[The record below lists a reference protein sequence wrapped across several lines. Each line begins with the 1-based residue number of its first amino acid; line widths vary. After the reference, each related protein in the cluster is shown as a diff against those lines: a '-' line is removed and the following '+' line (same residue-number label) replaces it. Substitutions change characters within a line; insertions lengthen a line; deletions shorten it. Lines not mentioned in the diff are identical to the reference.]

1 MKKTITFFPTQAA
14 KMLLATLLLTLTAQ
28 TAWAAGDIYVGYLDP
43 TAPIGQQRKT
53 VLNPVWVDDN
63 TVEIGT
69 AGETTWYLVSG
80 TITKNTRI
88 EVKGTVNLILK
99 DGCNFTV
106 SKGIHVPSSSALN
119 IYAQSVA
126 KRGSL
131 TADNDA
137 LTYYAAIGGNGG
149 EDRDREATSGEN
161 AGAITIYGGNITI
174 TNGNIGG
181 GDGGNGR
188 AGLDYFDDGS
198 GGYTETPYAG
208 YGGNGGNGNVTIY
221 SGYVWVISGNIGGGK
236 AGTGQDSQEGDSGSD
251 GSNGDGTVNLSWA
264 NTSDRIYADNY
275 YGTVTLQ
282 KAFYRIEDA
291 YIIDAGVVNNNDLLN
306 GKNLIYAGNSY
317 TVTIGSMPDGVTA
330 TADLELSAGVK
341 TAVVGQ
347 VVTISFSGVP
357 DGKVPVVSVTYGN
370 NNDNVNDII
379 DNGDGTFSFVMP
391 NGTVTVTASDLI
403 EKIPY
408 ILEDGTT
415 AYCTN
420 YTVLDGTK
428 TSLASGTYVVNSNV
442 TVDGRIN
449 LTGDMNL
456 ILGDGYTLDVKG
468 IYIPLGST
476 LTIYAQSDGVTAG
489 KIVSKPTSG
498 AGIGG
503 MTENDNG
510 NIVIYGGIIEAT
522 GGENCA
528 AIGGGNGG
536 SGGTIT
542 IYGGNITAN
551 GPTDSDPCENG
562 AGIGGGNGGSGGII
576 TINGGTITTYSRD
589 GAGIG
594 GGDEGD
600 GGTITI
606 TGGEI
611 TSTKVNQGQGARI
624 GGGCD
629 AAPGTI
635 IINGGTITTVGGSG
649 AGIGGGKRNPAGGTV
664 TINGGI
670 INASG
675 DYGIGAGEE
684 GANVAIILGWM
695 KATDQIY
702 ASSYNGTVSIAS
714 GKTLYNGTEGLSGTI
729 NSDDFGSKLNGKTL
743 RTYDYRTVSYVK
755 ADGTTGSAD
764 ALPLTGSS
772 TSTVTLGSDGE
783 TTWYVV
789 NSDVGYKRI
798 ELVGDVHLILCDG
811 KTMTAYGGSASA
823 IIGDY
828 RYSNSLTIY
837 GQSAGTGTLQAMCGE
852 GNGISSNA
860 ITINGGTVNAEGGDY
875 FDISAGG
882 NVIINGGNVSA
893 TGNSGGIMARGNII
907 LGWTNNTDRITAS
920 SFSADGTISIADGK
934 VFTDGSGNYFYG
946 TIADVS
952 TLAGKKLTPVTD
964 AIPYIDADGT
974 TAYCTNYTEIN
985 TSNMPTT
992 LSGGWYVVN
1001 GTVNY
1006 TDQIT
1011 LNGDVNLILADG
1023 CTMDIKNDGST
1034 CIDDENWGGHYSL
1047 TIYGQ
1052 TGQTGTLSAFSSGYD
1067 NPTVKLK
1074 NYIQYGGTVTINS
1087 GGTALCLNN
1096 GDFTLTRGTLNV
1108 TGSNYSSY
1116 YKAIELDNGHA
1127 VTVSGGTLNATGGY
1141 AIKGNLNMTG
1151 GTVNATGSS
1160 YGIITGTVTIAEQMI
1175 DCTAGTKRAITESID
1190 GNQATALQ
1198 TFFGNASVSASFKR
1212 TFTENV
1218 ASTICLPFPM
1228 TSIPSGKVYQFV
1240 GVEYDDTEGWMA
1252 TMQEADPTAEPP
1264 VTGNEATT
1272 LAANTPY
1279 LFMPAATGPV
1289 LFYGTAPASVSAG
1302 TTTSGD
1308 WTFQGTY
1315 SRLTYETTESNSNP
1329 FSGKVFG
1336 FAASDAGQ
1344 GVNDVK
1350 AGEFVRADDGAFIP
1364 AFRAF
1369 LKYAGDETSLQARG
1383 TRGGE
1388 TDIPETITVRLIGKS
1403 GEIDGIGEIRL
1414 STGEV
1419 TFDPNAWY
1427 DLNGHRLAEKPTQ
1440 RGIYINNGRK
1450 VAIK

>member
-1 MKKTITFFPTQAA
+1 MKTLAIFAA
-14 KMLLATLLLTLTAQ
+14 AAALAVSARGETVTAEPDAFLEYIEA
-28 TAWAAGDIYVGYLDP
+28 TGSEYIDTDVNAETGLKAYVDFAWADFSGNPDWSLLDACIDATVSDKRNRFLMCHMFNGKP
-43 TAPIGQQRKT
+43 FFAYGLKQRK
-53 VLNPVWVDDN
+53 NPAFSVPFVGGQRC
-63 TVEIGT
+63 EIITDMTDPNSLELYQDGVKT
-69 AGETTWYLVSG
+69 FSEEDLETFKTNGV
-80 TITKNTRI
+80 
-88 EVKGTVNLILK
+88 VNL
-99 DGCNFTV
+99 N
-106 SKGIHVPSSSALN
+106 LN
-119 IYAQSVA
+119 LFVF
-126 KRGSL
+126 
-131 TADNDA
+131 
-137 LTYYAAIGGNGG
+137 
-149 EDRDREATSGEN
+149 ATNLSGRPDWYGLGKLYEMKIWKKNAESGELDLVRH
-161 AGAITIYGGNITI
+161 YLPCKK
-174 TNGNIGG
+174 
-181 GDGGNGR
+181 DGR
-188 AGLDYFDDGS
+188 AGLYD
-198 GGYTETPYAG
+198 
-208 YGGNGGNGNVTIY
+208 
-221 SGYVWVISGNIGGGK
+221 
-236 AGTGQDSQEGDSGSD
+236 
-251 GSNGDGTVNLSWA
+251 TVN
-264 NTSDRIYADNY
+264 
-275 YGTVTLQ
+275 G
-282 KAFYRIEDA
+282 
-291 YIIDAGVVNNNDLLN
+291 
-306 GKNLIYAGNSY
+306 
-317 TVTIGSMPDGVTA
+317 
-330 TADLELSAGVK
+330 
-341 TAVVGQ
+341 
-347 VVTISFSGVP
+347 TISFSLGSA
-357 DGKVPVVSVTYGN
+357 DFIAGSVTNTVIASYV
-370 NNDNVNDII
+370 DA
-379 DNGDGTFSFVMP
+379 DGTLHENVK
-391 NGTVTVTASDLI
+391 A
-403 EKIPY
+403 IP
-408 ILEDGTT
+408 
-415 AYCTN
+415 
-420 YTVLDGTK
+420 LDNTMTELNAGW
-428 TSLASGTYVVNSNV
+428 YVVNSDV
-442 TVDGRIN
+442 TVNSRID
-449 LTGDMNL
+449 LTGNTNL
-456 ILGDGYTLDVKG
+456 ILGDNCTLDVKG
-468 IYIPLGST
+468 IYIPQGST

-503 MTENDNG
+503 ISGNDNG

-522 GGENCA
+522 GGQNCA

-536 SGGTIT
+536 SGGTID
-542 IYGGNITAN
+542 IYGGVITAN
-551 GPTDSDPCENG
+551 GPDDSDTCENG
-562 AGIGGGNGGSGGII
+562 AGIGGGDCGAGGTI
-576 TINGGTITTYSRD
+576 TIYGGTITTYSRD

-606 TGGEI
+606 YGGTI
-611 TSTKVNQGQGARI
+611 TSNKVNQGQGARI
-624 GGGCD
+624 GGGYD

-684 GANVAIILGWM
+684 GANVAIILGWT

-729 NSDDFGSKLNGKTL
+729 NSDDFASKLNGKTL

-764 ALPLTGSS
+764 AIPLTGSS

-952 TLAGKKLTPVTD
+952 TLAGKKLTPVIN
-964 AIPYIDADGT
+964 AIPYFDADGT

-1023 CTMDIKNDGST
+1023 CTMDINNDGST

-1252 TMQEADPTAEPP
+1252 TMSDATPS
-1264 VTGNEATT
+1264 GNSVDETV
-1272 LAANTPY
+1272 ANKPY
-1279 LFMPAATGPV
+1279 LFMPSTNGAVPFTG
-1289 LFYGTAPASVSAG
+1289 TINPASMTAG
-1302 TTTSGD
+1302 TTSSTDND
-1308 WTFQGTY
+1308 WTFYGTY

-1336 FAASDAGQ
+1336 FAAYATEAGANNNASQ
-1344 GVNDVK
+1344 EAVE
-1350 AGEFVRADDGAFIP
+1350 AGEFVRATTGAYIP

-1369 LKYAGDETSLQARG
+1369 LKYAGSEESLQARA
-1383 TRGGE
+1383 TRSGK
-1388 TDIPETITVRLIGKS
+1388 TVVPEYITVRLIGKS

-1419 TFDPNAWY
+1419 TFDSNAWY
-1427 DLNGHRLAEKPTQ
+1427 DLNGRKLDGKPTQ
-1440 RGIYINNGRK
+1440 KGIYINGGHK

>member
-1 MKKTITFFPTQAA
+1 MKTLAIFAAAAALAVSARGKTVTAEPDA
-14 KMLLATLLLTLTAQ
+14 LLDYIEATGSQYINTGVNAETGLKAYVDF
-28 TAWAAGDIYVGYLDP
+28 AWATYSGNPDWSLLDACTVASSSDNRSRFLMCHMYNGKPFFAYGLEQRRNPAGAVPFVG
-43 TAPIGQQRKT
+43 GQRCTIVTDMSSTNSLELIQDGVKT
-53 VLNPVWVDDN
+53 FDDN
-63 TVEIGT
+63 
-69 AGETTWYLVSG
+69 
-80 TITKNTRI
+80 
-88 EVKGTVNLILK
+88 
-99 DGCNFTV
+99 
-106 SKGIHVPSSSALN
+106 
-119 IYAQSVA
+119 
-126 KRGSL
+126 
-131 TADNDA
+131 
-137 LTYYAAIGGNGG
+137 
-149 EDRDREATSGEN
+149 DRETFA
-161 AGAITIYGGNITI
+161 
-174 TNGNIGG
+174 TNGNDVNLNLNLFVFATNYGG
-181 GDGGNGR
+181 SANWKGQGKLYEMKIFKKNATTGEFDLLRHYIPCIKDNR
-188 AGLDYFDDGS
+188 AGLYD
-198 GGYTETPYAG
+198 
-208 YGGNGGNGNVTIY
+208 
-221 SGYVWVISGNIGGGK
+221 
-236 AGTGQDSQEGDSGSD
+236 
-251 GSNGDGTVNLSWA
+251 TVH
-264 NTSDRIYADNY
+264 
-275 YGTVTLQ
+275 G
-282 KAFYRIEDA
+282 
-291 YIIDAGVVNNNDLLN
+291 
-306 GKNLIYAGNSY
+306 
-317 TVTIGSMPDGVTA
+317 
-330 TADLELSAGVK
+330 
-341 TAVVGQ
+341 
-347 VVTISFSGVP
+347 TISFSFGSA
-357 DGKVPVVSVTYGN
+357 DFIAGSVTNTVIASY
-370 NNDNVNDII
+370 VEA
-379 DNGDGTFSFVMP
+379 DGT
-391 NGTVTVTASDLI
+391 LH
-403 EKIPY
+403 EKVIAIP
-408 ILEDGTT
+408 
-415 AYCTN
+415 
-420 YTVLDGTK
+420 LDNTMTELNAGW
-428 TSLASGTYVVNSNV
+428 YVVNSNV
-442 TVDGRIN
+442 TVNSRIN
-449 LTGDMNL
+449 LTGNTNL
-456 ILGDGYTLDVKG
+456 ILGDNCTLDVKG
-468 IYIPLGST
+468 IYIPQGKT
-476 LTIYAQSDGVTAG
+476 LTIYAQSVGESAG
-489 KIVSKPTSG
+489 RIVSKPTSG

-503 MTENDNG
+503 ISGNDNG
-510 NIVIYGGIIEAT
+510 NIVICGGIIEAT

-551 GPTDSDPCENG
+551 DPSDTYENG
-562 AGIGGGNGGSGGII
+562 AGIGGGYRGSGGII
-576 TINGGTITTYSRD
+576 TINGGTIT
-589 GAGIG
+589 
-594 GGDEGD
+594 
-600 GGTITI
+600 
-606 TGGEI
+606 
-611 TSTKVNQGQGARI
+611 STKVSRGQGARI

-629 AAPGTI
+629 GAPGTI
-635 IINGGTITTVGGSG
+635 IINGGTITTVGGTG
-649 AGIGGGKRNPAGGTV
+649 AGIGGGKGNPANGTV
-664 TINGGI
+664 TINGGNI
-670 INASG
+670 TASG
-675 DYGIGAGEE
+675 DYGIGAGEG
-684 GANVAIILGWM
+684 GADVAITLGWM
-695 KATDQIY
+695 NVDDCIKPT
-702 ASSYNGTVSIAS
+702 SYNGTVTIVGGKVFTDGS
-714 GKTLYNGTEGLSGTI
+714 GNYFYGTI
-729 NSDDFGSKLNGKTL
+729 ADVSTLAGKKLTPAIPYIDANGDT
-743 RTYDYRTVSYVK
+743 DYCTNFTV
-755 ADGTTGSAD
+755 
-764 ALPLTGSS
+764 LTGS

-789 NSDVGYKRI
+789 NSDVDYKRI

-811 KTMTAYGGSASA
+811 KTMTANGGSASA

-860 ITINGGTVNAEGGDY
+860 ITINGGTVNAEGDQY

-907 LGWTNNTDRITAS
+907 LGWTNKTDRITAS

-952 TLAGKKLTPVTD
+952 TLADKTLTPVTD
-964 AIPYIDADGT
+964 AIPYIAADGT

-1006 TDQIT
+1006 DEPIW
-1011 LNGDVNLILADG
+1011 LEGDNVHLILEDG
-1023 CTMDIKNDGST
+1023 CTMDINNDGST

-1175 DCTAGTKRAITESID
+1175 DCTSGTKRAITESID

-1252 TMQEADPTAEPP
+1252 TMSDATPS
-1264 VTGNEATT
+1264 GNSVDETV
-1272 LAANTPY
+1272 ANKPY
-1279 LFMPAATGPV
+1279 LFMPSTNGAVPFTGTIN
-1289 LFYGTAPASVSAG
+1289 TASMTAG
-1302 TTTSGD
+1302 TTSSTDND
-1308 WTFQGTY
+1308 WTFYGTY

-1329 FSGKVFG
+1329 FSGKAFG
-1336 FAASDAGQ
+1336 FAANSMGEDED
-1344 GVNDVK
+1344 DVK

-1369 LKYAGDETSLQARG
+1369 LKYSGSDDTFKARG
-1383 TRGGE
+1383 TRSRK
-1388 TDIPETITVRLIGKS
+1388 TVVPEYITVRLIGK
-1403 GEIDGIGEIRL
+1403 DGGVDAIGEISL

-1419 TFDPNAWY
+1419 TFDSNAWY
-1427 DLNGHRLAEKPTQ
+1427 DLSGRKLAEKPTQ
-1440 RGIYINNGRK
+1440 RGIYINGNKK
-1450 VAIK
+1450 VVLH